1 MQLCNSLT
9 SWVVGTEM
17 CLHLVVVGTEMC
29 LYLVVV
35 GTEMCLYLVVVDR
48 GGALSIVGSGFW
60 WPPSSRVC

>member
-35 GTEMCLYLVVVDR
+35 DR
-48 GGALSIVGSGFW
+48 GGALSIAGAGSW
-60 WPPSSRVC
+60 RPPSSGIC